1 MLERRSRR
9 SGIVAMNKK
18 FVSLVRS
25 LTKIC
30 AVFAL
35 AALMIFGQANT
46 ALAARSGGSFG
57 GGSFRRPSVSRM
69 APSRRSAPSS
79 YGYPAPYGGGFG
91 FPFWIP
97 FFTFGGGGG
106 LFSLLVVMAVAG
118 VLISG
123 LRNAF
128 GSSEEGGYGSENLTN
143 PTVSV
148 NTLRV
153 GLLAQARSLQT
164 ELDKIALN
172 ANTGSATGLADA
184 LQETTLALL
193 RHPEY
198 WVYSSAE
205 GQQTRLLSAE
215 AEFNRRSLSER
226 SKFQEET
233 LSNVNQQLRQK
244 APTAT
249 LPAADEM
256 GPSSEY
262 IVVTLIV
269 ASQGKLELPKVQS
282 AIDVR
287 KALNQLGAV
296 SGDDLLAM
304 RVHWTPQSEGDTLT
318 SDDLVAAYPNFNR
331 L

>member
-1 MLERRSRR
+1 M
-9 SGIVAMNKK
+9 VAMNKK
-18 FVSLVRS
+18 FVSFLQS
-25 LTKIC
+25 LTKRCI
-30 AVFAL
+30 VFVC
-35 AALMIFGQANT
+35 AALILFSQADT

-57 GGSFRRPSVSRM
+57 GGSFRRPPMTRM
-69 APSRRSAPSS
+69 APARRSAPSG

-97 FFTFGGGGG
+97 FFTFGGGGS
-106 LFSLLVVMAVAG
+106 LFSLLILMAVAG
-118 VLISG
+118 VIISG

-128 GSSEEGGYGSENLTN
+128 GSSDGQGYTGEEVTN

-148 NTLRV
+148 NTLQV

-164 ELDKIALN
+164 DLDRIALN
-172 ANTGSATGLADA
+172 ASTASSAGLADA

-198 WVYSSAE
+198 WVYGSAD
-205 GQQTRLLSAE
+205 GQKTRLLSAE

-249 LPAADEM
+249 LPSADDLATQA
-256 GPSSEY
+256 SSEY

-269 ASQGKLELPKVQS
+269 ASQGKLDLPNVQS
-282 AIDVR
+282 AEDVR
-287 KALNQLGAV
+287 KALNLLGTI
-296 SGDDLLAM
+296 SSDHMLAM
-304 RVHWTPQSEGDTLT
+304 RVHWTPQAEGDTLT
-318 SDDLVAAYPNFNR
+318 SDDVVAAYPALHR